1 MSHLSSLPP
10 TATVDDDCLFSDS
23 DEDDLY
29 YATTGSEPVSAY
41 LPVALDEET
50 ASLASTASLSTPTSA
65 RRADKYS
72 RTRDRWSFGDSARP
86 DMRDPQQRSRHERR
100 LSDATS
106 DAVHRA
112 IDADHVSPAQLY
124 STDTGRLFHAGT
136 MVIILVGLPARGK
149 THLTVSL
156 TRYLRWLGVKTHAFH
171 VGDYRRAKDGIPKD
185 YFKPRPDTAEG
196 REYRANVISKC
207 ISDVLNFFDADNG
220 QVAIY
225 DAVNALPEER
235 SEVDKRFTS
244 RNIKTL
250 FIESLVTDASM
261 IENNIARAVKSS
273 PDYVGWD
280 IKEAAIDYVSRIDI
294 AEPFYKEMEPLE
306 GLSFIKSINFGE
318 RFVLNNSHFG
328 YLINRIVFFLMNSRI
343 KSGSVYFARC
353 HKNFLKFKSDPDL
366 DEEGR
371 EYARQLSKT
380 VLAHVSAT
388 KGLDFITRSQANTPP
403 PFIDERQKSHATDGT
418 HDDAFVI
425 WTSTRRRTI
434 EACESF
440 RKLGITTRERI
451 QLTQLNPGDVEN
463 MSDTEIKTKYP
474 DDYKNHKRDPY
485 HHRYARA
492 ESYHDLAVKI
502 EPLILEMERMSGD
515 LLIIADESVLRVF
528 YGYLMACS
536 CYEIPYLQF
545 PTSELIE
552 IKFNAYS
559 NTATR
564 IPILEA

>member
-1 MSHLSSLPP
+1 MTTPVFNSSDDDLSSGSEIEDLLCGTNGGERYGKRLSGLLAAP
-10 TATVDDDCLFSDS
+10 VGL
-23 DEDDLY
+23 DED
-29 YATTGSEPVSAY
+29 
-41 LPVALDEET
+41 T
-50 ASLASTASLSTPTSA
+50 APRPLSNFG
-65 RRADKYS
+65 
-72 RTRDRWSFGDSARP
+72 RTRDRWSFGDSSRP
-86 DMRDPQQRSRHERR
+86 VMGDASQRMRHERR

-112 IDADHVSPAQLY
+112 IDADHISPAQLY
-124 STDTGRLFHAGT
+124 STDSGRLFHAGT

-185 YFKPRPDTAEG
+185 YFKPTPDTPEG
-196 REYRANVISKC
+196 KEYRANIISKC
-207 ISDVLNFFDADNG
+207 ISDVMHFFDDDKG

-235 SEVDKRFTS
+235 ADVDRQFTS

-250 FIESLVTDASM
+250 FIESLVTDCNI
-261 IENNIARAVKSS
+261 IENNISQAVKSS

-280 IKEAAIDYVSRIDI
+280 AKEAAADYVSRIHI
-294 AEPFYKEMEPLE
+294 AEPFYQEIDPSE

-318 RFVLNNSHFG
+318 RFVLNNSHYG

-366 DEEGR
+366 DDEGR
-371 EYARQLSKT
+371 QYAQQLTKT
-380 VLAHVSAT
+380 VLAHVGAT
-388 KGLDFITRSQANTPP
+388 KGLDFITRSQNNTPP
-403 PFIDERQKSHATDGT
+403 PYSGEAGRQKSHATDGI

-434 EACESF
+434 EACEAF
-440 RKLGITTRERI
+440 RELGITTRERI

-463 MSDTEIKTKYP
+463 MTAKEIKAKYP
-474 DDYKNHKRDPY
+474 EDYKQHKRDPY

-536 CYEIPYLQF
+536 CYEIPYLKF

-564 IPILEA
+564 IPIHGVEE